1 MCIYLYIYILKK
13 THIYINLQITYTSP
27 GRRNTQYIM
36 LQQVIVHVKGRNG
49 DNRTDGRKVAP
60 AAAAQVSGGLD
71 S

>member
-1 MCIYLYIYILKK
+1 MGRGGFVCTNSEYLFFFCNIDVYIFIYIKK

-49 DNRTDGRKVAP
+49 DNRTD
-60 AAAAQVSGGLD
+60 
-71 S
+71 